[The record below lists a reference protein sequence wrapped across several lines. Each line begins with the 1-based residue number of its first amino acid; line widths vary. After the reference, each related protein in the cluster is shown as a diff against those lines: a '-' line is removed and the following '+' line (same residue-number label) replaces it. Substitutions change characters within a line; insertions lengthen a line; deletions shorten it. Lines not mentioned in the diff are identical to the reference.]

1 MPDHDEE
8 LEKLLE
14 HGNTGDLSPADPVP
28 TVEVNHDDC
37 K

>member
-14 HGNTGDLSPADPVP
+14 HGNTGDLSPADTAP
-28 TVEVNHDDC
+28 VEVVSHDDC